1 MIVRIEKDARPPAI
15 SGGVLTGVTVFDK
28 RKRHSV
34 K

>member
-1 MIVRIEKDARPPAI
+1 MWIALLFI

-28 RKRHSV
+28 RKGHSV